1 MVKNTQGGKHKNQA
15 RKFSTGNQRVQNKL
29 RVAEDDCE
37 IYSQVE
43 KLLGNGMCY
52 VIGTDGKKRL
62 CVIRG
67 KFRGRGKRDNTL
79 VNGTWCLI
87 GLRDYLSEPAEGE
100 LEKCDLLEVYSDS
113 DKQRLKSQLPGI
125 DWSRF
130 LSVDAANSL
139 NTLDKLDI
147 EFADNKKED
156 YKKLMEEQISG
167 GSVKILDLSISNDSG
182 SEENDQINIDDI

>member
-15 RKFSTGNQRVQNKL
+15 RKFSGGQKVQNKL
-29 RVAEDDCE
+29 RIAEDDCE

-52 VIGTDGKKRL
+52 VIGIDGKKRL

-67 KFRGRGKRDNTL
+67 KFRGRGKRDNIL

-87 GLRDYLSEPAEGE
+87 GLRDYLSEPIEGSI
-100 LEKCDLLEVYSDS
+100 EKCDLLEVYNDS
-113 DKQRLKSQLPGI
+113 DKQRLKSQLPGLN
-125 DWSRF
+125 WNKF
-130 LSVDAANSL
+130 LSIDAANSSD
-139 NTLDKLDI
+139 TIDKLNL
-147 EFADNKKED
+147 EFADNKQED
-156 YKKLMEEQISG
+156 YKKLMAEQISG

-182 SEENDQINIDDI
+182 SRTKI